1 MISNKGKL
9 VAQKVVVVLAL
20 VLGITSL
27 VLLVWSDEETLS
39 KKVIPEIQLV
49 TVLPDFG
56 SNPSVQARKLS
67 FFDYLEDYIVAANAE
82 LEAERQSIVRI
93 MSLVSRDRKVSDVDR
108 LMIGGLYDRYG
119 VITDNLLSQSSFD
132 KLLLRVDQ
140 VPVSLALAQ
149 AANESAWGTSRFAI
163 IGKNIFGQ
171 WCYREGCGMV
181 PNRREGGAI
190 HEVRSFNTIA
200 ESVEAYLFNLNTSS
214 FYENFRFSRGEMRAT
229 GRELNSFELAYHLN
243 SYSER
248 GESYIDEIQ
257 TLIEQ
262 NLLTRRD

>member
-1 MISNKGKL
+1 
-9 VAQKVVVVLAL
+9 
-20 VLGITSL
+20 
-27 VLLVWSDEETLS
+27 
-39 KKVIPEIQLV
+39 
-49 TVLPDFG
+49 
-56 SNPSVQARKLS
+56 
-67 FFDYLEDYIVAANAE
+67 
-82 LEAERQSIVRI
+82 
-93 MSLVSRDRKVSDVDR
+93 
-108 LMIGGLYDRYG
+108 
-119 VITDNLLSQSSFD
+119 
-132 KLLLRVDQ
+132 
-140 VPVSLALAQ
+140 
-149 AANESAWGTSRFAI
+149 
-163 IGKNIFGQ
+163 
-171 WCYREGCGMV
+171 MV